1 MQRVSINEQHTQPMS
16 IESNNQRTD
25 FQTMNFFPIMLQ
37 TFPISC
43 KLYTN
48 SSSVAIT
55 FSWPKVSLLI
65 KWLLC
70 TFGIVYVRINIRA
83 GKMNEN
89 YIYIAISNGWH
100 DIYTARKFVYGFFLR
115 ILYNCI
121 AIIWKSSTTSELRII
136 QLKIKTEMTKLL
148 VYFFVRSF
156 WRGSD
161 IGASSF
167 HSPSNSI
174 STQY

>member
-1 MQRVSINEQHTQPMS
+1 
-16 IESNNQRTD
+16 
-25 FQTMNFFPIMLQ
+25 MLQ

-43 KLYTN
+43 KLYNN

-136 QLKIKTEMTKLL
+136 QLKIKTEMTKLF
-148 VYFFVRSF
+148 VYFFLRSF